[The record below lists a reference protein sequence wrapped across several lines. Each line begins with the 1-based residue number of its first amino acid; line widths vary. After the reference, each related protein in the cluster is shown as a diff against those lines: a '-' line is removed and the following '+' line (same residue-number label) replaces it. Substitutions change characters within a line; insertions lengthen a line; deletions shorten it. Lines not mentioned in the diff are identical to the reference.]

1 MGRYGKGILGSFVG
15 KVGTV
20 IGSSWRGISY
30 MRSLPVFK
38 TGRTPTDKQLEQQ
51 MRFGLMTRFLAP
63 AKPLLEV
70 GFKNYAQQQTAYNGA
85 LSYNIKNA
93 ITGVYP
99 ALEVDY
105 PMIMISRGDLPGA
118 EVPSADSTVAATVTF
133 NWTDNTGRGKAKDTD
148 QLMILAHCPALQES
162 VAGIELAARSAA
174 TADVVLPGHF
184 SGQVVHLWI
193 AWQSANGKELSGTA
207 YLATVNVA

>member
-38 TGRTPTDKQLEQQ
+38 TGRTPPDKQLEQQ
-51 MRFGLMTRFLAP
+51 MRFGLMTRFLSP
-63 AKPLLEV
+63 VEPLLEI
-70 GFKNYAQQQTAYNGA
+70 GFKNYAKQQTGYNGA

-93 ITGVYP
+93 ISGLYP

-105 PMIMISRGDLPGA
+105 AMIMFSLRHRLPGYG
-118 EVPSADSTVAATVTF
+118 ECCLMNSQAAPA
-133 NWTDNTGRGKAKDTD
+133 RGGSFKN
-148 QLMILAHCPALQES
+148 
-162 VAGIELAARSAA
+162 
-174 TADVVLPGHF
+174 F
-184 SGQVVHLWI
+184 
-193 AWQSANGKELSGTA
+193 
-207 YLATVNVA
+207 Y